1 MTKQVKNWVYLAIVI
16 VITVVG
22 CISIYNPNTKKV
34 NIKLGLDLR
43 SGTHIAVQLLP
54 MQNYAT
60 GKDEPITE
68 DIIENSIQVFE
79 KRLNPDGN
87 KEILIQK
94 EGNDRLIIEI
104 PEETDVKK
112 AEELVKKVGVLEFKE
127 QDVRTNRW
135 KTVLTGASLKPN
147 SAKTGID
154 QSGKSYVSIEFNSE
168 GAKKFG
174 EITKRNIKKPIAI
187 YFDNKEI
194 SSPVVQ
200 SAILGGNCTISGE
213 TMTPEECE
221 NLKVLMNSGSLK
233 AKVKILESMTV
244 DPMLGQASLT
254 SSLAAG
260 IVGLCI
266 VGFFMLFY
274 YRLPGLTADLA
285 LIVYTIVSLATMC
298 IGGFVM
304 TLPGIAGF
312 ILAIGMAVDANV
324 LIFERMKEELWEGK
338 SLEKSIDIGFK
349 RAFVSIFD
357 SHVTTFIGAW
367 IIYALGATTMKG
379 FGLTLMI
386 GTFWSLITNTAGTK
400 IFLDTFFI
408 NNIVTSRKLYGE

>member
-1 MTKQVKNWVYLAIVI
+1 MTKQVKNWIYLAIVI
-16 VITVVG
+16 VITIIG

-68 DIIENSIQVFE
+68 DIIANSIQVFE
-79 KRLNPDGN
+79 KRLNPEGN

-112 AEELVKKVGVLEFKE
+112 AEDLVKKVGVLEFKE

-154 QSGKSYVSIEFNSE
+154 QSGKSYVSIEFNNE

-200 SAILGGNCTISGE
+200 SAILGGSCTISGE

-260 IVGLCI
+260 IVGLVI
-266 VGFFMLFY
+266 VGIFMLIY

-285 LIVYTIVSLATMC
+285 LIIYTIVSLATMC

-338 SLEKSIDIGFK
+338 SLEKSIDIGFN

-400 IFLDTFFI
+400 IFLDAFFL
-408 NNIVTSRKLYGE
+408 NNINTNRKAYGE

>member
-1 MTKQVKNWVYLAIVI
+1 MTKRSKNWMYLAIVI
-16 VITVVG
+16 IITIVG
-22 CISIYNPNTKKV
+22 CVSIYNPNTKKF

-68 DIIENSIQVFE
+68 DIIANSIQVFE
-79 KRLNPDGN
+79 KRLNPEGN

-94 EGNDRLIIEI
+94 EGTDRLIIEI
-104 PEETDVKK
+104 PEETDVKR

-127 QDVRTNRW
+127 QDMRTNRW

-154 QSGKSYVSIEFNSE
+154 QSGKSYVSIEFNNE

-200 SAILGGNCTISGE
+200 SAILGGSCTISGE

-260 IVGLCI
+260 IVGLVI
-266 VGFFMLFY
+266 VGIFMLIY

-285 LIVYTIVSLATMC
+285 LIIYTIVSLATMC

-338 SLEKSIDIGFK
+338 SLEKSIDIGFN

-400 IFLDTFFI
+400 IFLDAFFL
-408 NNIVTSRKLYGE
+408 NNINTNRKAYGE

>member
-1 MTKQVKNWVYLAIVI
+1 MTKQVKNWIYLAIVI
-16 VITVVG
+16 VITIIG

-68 DIIENSIQVFE
+68 DIIANSIQVFE
-79 KRLNPDGN
+79 KRLNPEGN

-104 PEETDVKK
+104 PEETDVKR

-147 SAKTGID
+147 SAKTGIEP
-154 QSGKSYVSIEFNSE
+154 SGKSYVSIEFNSE

-200 SAILGGNCTISGE
+200 SAILGGSCTISGE

-260 IVGLCI
+260 IVGLVI
-266 VGFFMLFY
+266 VGIFMLIY
-274 YRLPGLTADLA
+274 YRLPGFTADLA
-285 LIVYTIVSLATMC
+285 LIIYTIVSLETMC

-338 SLEKSIDIGFK
+338 SLEKSIDIGFN

-400 IFLDTFFI
+400 IFLDAFFL
-408 NNIVTSRKLYGE
+408 NNINTNRKAYGE

>member
-1 MTKQVKNWVYLAIVI
+1 MTKQVKNWIYLAIVI
-16 VITVVG
+16 VITIIG
-22 CISIYNPNTKKV
+22 CISIYKKNKKKV

-68 DIIENSIQVFE
+68 DIIANSIQVFE
-79 KRLNPDGN
+79 KRLNPEGN

-104 PEETDVKK
+104 PEETDVKR

-147 SAKTGID
+147 SAKTGIEP
-154 QSGKSYVSIEFNSE
+154 SGKSYVSIEFNSE

-200 SAILGGNCTISGE
+200 SAILGGSCTISGE

-260 IVGLCI
+260 IVGLVI
-266 VGFFMLFY
+266 VGIFMLIY
-274 YRLPGLTADLA
+274 YRLPGFTADLA
-285 LIVYTIVSLATMC
+285 LIIYTIVSLATMC

-338 SLEKSIDIGFK
+338 SLEKSIDIGFN

-357 SHVTTFIGAW
+357 SHVTTFICAW

-400 IFLDTFFI
+400 IFLDAFFL
-408 NNIVTSRKLYGE
+408 NNINTNRKAYGE

>member
-1 MTKQVKNWVYLAIVI
+1 MTKQVKNWIYLAIVI
-16 VITVVG
+16 VITIIG

-68 DIIENSIQVFE
+68 DIIANSIQVFE
-79 KRLNPDGN
+79 KRLNPEGN

-104 PEETDVKK
+104 PEETDVKR

-147 SAKTGID
+147 SAKTGIEP
-154 QSGKSYVSIEFNSE
+154 SGKSYVSIEFNSE

-200 SAILGGNCTISGE
+200 SAILGGSCTISGE

-260 IVGLCI
+260 IVGLVI
-266 VGFFMLFY
+266 VGIFMLIY
-274 YRLPGLTADLA
+274 YRLPGFTADLA
-285 LIVYTIVSLATMC
+285 LIIYTIVSLATMC

-338 SLEKSIDIGFK
+338 SLEKSIDIGFN

-400 IFLDTFFI
+400 IFLDAFFL
-408 NNIVTSRKLYGE
+408 NNINTNRKAYGE

>member
-1 MTKQVKNWVYLAIVI
+1 MTKQVKNWIYLAIVI
-16 VITVVG
+16 VITIIG

-68 DIIENSIQVFE
+68 DIIANSIQVFE
-79 KRLNPDGN
+79 KRLNPEGN

-104 PEETDVKK
+104 PEETDVKR

-147 SAKTGID
+147 SAKTGIEP
-154 QSGKSYVSIEFNSE
+154 SGKSYVSIEFNSE

-200 SAILGGNCTISGE
+200 SAILGGSCTISGE

-260 IVGLCI
+260 IVGLVI
-266 VGFFMLFY
+266 VGIFMLIY

-285 LIVYTIVSLATMC
+285 LIIYTIVSLATMC

-338 SLEKSIDIGFK
+338 SLEKSIDIGFN

-400 IFLDTFFI
+400 IFLDAFFL
-408 NNIVTSRKLYGE
+408 NNINTNRKAYGE